1 MSDKETLAAYAAK
14 AEDYANLVSRITPD
28 QDLQAFLDAMPS
40 GGRVLDLGC
49 GPGNSA
55 RMMGEAG
62 LEVDASDASPE
73 MVAIAKERHGVN
85 ARLERFDDLAAQDLY
100 DGIWANFSLLHAPRA
115 EMPRHLAAI
124 HNALKTRGLL
134 HLGLKT
140 GDTEERDEAGRFY
153 AYYSELELLDLLKD
167 AGFKLNTIRQ
177 GEMPGLVRGPEPFM
191 IVTAYA

>member
-153 AYYSELELLDLLKD
+153 VYYSELELLDLLKD

-177 GEMPGLVRGPEPFM
+177 GEMPGLMRGPEPFM

>member
-14 AEDYANLVSRITPD
+14 AESYASLVSRKTPD
-28 QDLQAFLDAMPS
+28 GDLQAFLDAMPE

-55 RMMGEAG
+55 RMMRDAG

-73 MVAIAKERHGVN
+73 MVAIAKERYAID
-85 ARLERFDDLAAQDLY
+85 ARLERFDDLTAQNLY

-115 EMPRHLAAI
+115 DMPRHLSAI
-124 HNALKTRGLL
+124 HTALKTGGLL

-140 GDTEERDEAGRFY
+140 GDIEERDEAGRFY
-153 AYYSELELLDLLKD
+153 VYYSEDELRRLLQE
-167 AGFKLNTIRQ
+167 ANFKFNSIRH
-177 GEMPGLVRGPEPFM
+177 GEMVGLVRGPEPFM
-191 IVTAYA
+191 IVTANA

>member
-85 ARLERFDDLAAQDLY
+85 ARLELFDDLAAQDLY

-153 AYYSELELLDLLKD
+153 VYYSELELLDLLKD

>member
-153 AYYSELELLDLLKD
+153 VYYSEPELLDLLKD

>member
-1 MSDKETLAAYAAK
+1 
-14 AEDYANLVSRITPD
+14 
-28 QDLQAFLDAMPS
+28 
-40 GGRVLDLGC
+40 
-49 GPGNSA
+49 
-55 RMMGEAG
+55 MMGEAG

-153 AYYSELELLDLLKD
+153 VYYSELELLDLLKD

-177 GEMPGLVRGPEPFM
+177 GEMPGLMRGPEPFM